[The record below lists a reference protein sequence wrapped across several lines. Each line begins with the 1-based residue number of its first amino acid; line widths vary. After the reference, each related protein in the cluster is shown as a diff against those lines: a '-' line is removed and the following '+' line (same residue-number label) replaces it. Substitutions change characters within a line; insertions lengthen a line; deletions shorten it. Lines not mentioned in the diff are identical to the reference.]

1 LQLVYLKKF
10 FSKIVFTKL
19 LFSQFN
25 YNIILELKRLL
36 KGSLLLFKMLF
47 FLLLLE
53 KKSINK
59 LL

>member
-1 LQLVYLKKF
+1 MQLVYLKKF